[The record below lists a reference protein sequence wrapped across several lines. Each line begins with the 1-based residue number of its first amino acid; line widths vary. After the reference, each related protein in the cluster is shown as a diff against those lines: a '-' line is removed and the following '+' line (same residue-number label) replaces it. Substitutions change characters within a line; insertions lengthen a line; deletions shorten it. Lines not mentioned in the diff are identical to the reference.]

1 MPTAIKLIAKNV
13 LSTSAASV
21 TFSGVP
27 STYTDLRLE
36 ISARSA
42 ASALTSDVKVR
53 FNGATTDALHTAGWL
68 RGNGNTASTS
78 ASSFGLLGLCPGA
91 TASANTFASMS
102 VDIPIY
108 SGSRGKRY
116 SSFAASEDAAS
127 IAYLYA
133 IAGQWDS
140 TAAITSMTILI
151 DGGHSFAA
159 NSSFFLY
166 GITKA

>member
-1 MPTAIKLIAKNV
+1 MPTTMKLIAKNV

-42 ASALTSDVKVR
+42 ASSLTSDVKVR

-68 RGNGNTASTS
+68 RGTGSAASTS

-102 VDIPIY
+102 VDIPFY
-108 SGSRGKRY
+108 SGSRLKRY
-116 SSFAASEDAAS
+116 SAFAASEDAATT
-127 IAYLYA
+127 AYLYLT
-133 IAGQWDS
+133 AGAWDS
-140 TAAITSMTILI
+140 TAAITSISILI
-151 DGGHSFAA
+151 DGG
-159 NSSFFLY
+159 SSFLSGSSFYLY